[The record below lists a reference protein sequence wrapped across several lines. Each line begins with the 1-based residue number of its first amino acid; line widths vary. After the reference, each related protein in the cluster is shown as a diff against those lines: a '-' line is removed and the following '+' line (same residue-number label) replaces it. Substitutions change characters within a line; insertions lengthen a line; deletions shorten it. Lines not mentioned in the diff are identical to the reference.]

1 MARVKK
7 DKYNKSVFTNDVI
20 KAFTKHCTDTGKEAN
35 ACNMLEFLIE
45 KSYVSDAIVN
55 RYAALSEYK
64 RLISINQ
71 NLRGRTVVEVSAL
84 TGIGETRI
92 YHFLKHYWAT
102 YIRPQK

>member
-7 DKYNKSVFTNDVI
+7 VDYNKSVFTHDVI
-20 KAFTKHCTDTGKEAN
+20 TAYTKHCKDTGKEPN
-35 ACNMLEFLIE
+35 ACNMLEFLINNGF
-45 KSYVSDAIVN
+45 VSDAIVN
-55 RYAALSEYK
+55 RYAVLSEYK
-64 RLISINQ
+64 RLIPINN

-102 YIRPQK
+102 YIRPNK